1 MMMKQ
6 RRGLGARF
14 GASMAVVLALA
25 AGLSAQTVQP
35 QPKMGEPVDG
45 LSPLEKSRFDAG
57 RVQFTRVF
65 QVADGLGPIMNQS
78 ACASCH
84 NNPVGGSGSIFV
96 TRFGFYDG
104 ENDIFDPLDALG
116 GSLLQAQTINAAC
129 AEVIPPLANV
139 TAQRMTNST
148 LGMGLV
154 ESIVDADILNN
165 TVSPAP
171 GVTGAAH
178 IVTPFETPMT
188 PRVGRF
194 GWKAQVA
201 TILTFSADA
210 AQNEMGI
217 TNRFLPTENAPNGN
231 LAALAACDTI
241 ADPEDQPD
249 TEGLEFIDRL
259 TDFQRFL
266 AAPPQTPK
274 SGMTGETI
282 FNAIGCA
289 ACHRASYQT
298 STDPSIPAA
307 LRNKTI
313 RPYSDFLL
321 HDMGSNADFI
331 AQGAAG
337 IQELR
342 TPSLWGIRVRDPMW
356 HDGRVAGGNF
366 SSRITSAIALHD
378 GIGSE
383 GSSSAQAYAALSGAD
398 KQRVIDFLNSLGRA
412 EFDVDGNNQI
422 NYTDLNAF
430 LAVQGAIGVTPDS
443 PNAIFDIDQNGMID
457 SADFDSLALAFDVD
471 CNGNGTSD
479 LVDFQNGTSYD
490 SNNNWIPDECE
501 TCQLDVG
508 FGGSGTFEISI
519 CGDSLATSTSRA
531 TMRVD
536 GAEPFTQIYGLVSF
550 TGLPRPLGT
559 EIIVPTFPFVFV
571 EQSIVT
577 DANGRYA
584 GTIFGSP
591 IQIAFVLQCAQILP
605 NFTVDLSNAIVVTY
619 GN

>member
-1 MMMKQ
+1 MIKSH
-6 RRGLGARF
+6 RGSF
-14 GASMAVVLALA
+14 GASMAVVLALS
-25 AGLSAQTVQP
+25 AGLAAQTVQP

-45 LSPLEKSRFDAG
+45 LSSLEKGRFDAG

-104 ENDIFDPLDALG
+104 ENDVFDPLDALG
-116 GSLLQAQTINAAC
+116 GSLLQAQTINVAC
-129 AEVIPPLANV
+129 SEVIPLVANA
-139 TAQRMTNST
+139 TAQRITNST

-154 ESIVDADILNN
+154 EAIVDADILNN
-165 TVSPAP
+165 TMSPAP
-171 GVTGAAH
+171 GITGAAH
-178 IVTPFETPMT
+178 MVTPFESPMT

-217 TNRFLPTENAPNGN
+217 TNRFLATENAPNGN
-231 LAALAACDTI
+231 LAALAACDTV
-241 ADPEDQPD
+241 ADPEDHPD

-266 AAPPQTPK
+266 AAPPQTPR

-282 FNAIGCA
+282 FNTIGCA
-289 ACHRASYQT
+289 ACHRTSYQT
-298 STDPSIPAA
+298 STDPSVPAI
-307 LRNKTI
+307 LRGKTI

-321 HDMGSNADFI
+321 HDMGLTSDFI
-331 AQGAAG
+331 GQGSAG
-337 IQELR
+337 TREMR
-342 TPSLWGIRVRDPMW
+342 TPSLWGLRVRDPMW
-356 HDGRVAGGNF
+356 HDGRATGPTF
-366 SSRITSAIALHD
+366 SARVTAAIALHD
-378 GIGSE
+378 AFLSE
-383 GSSSAQAYAALSGAD
+383 AESSGQAFAALSNQD
-398 KQRVIDFLNSLGRA
+398 KQLLIDFLNSLGRA

-430 LAVQGAIGVTPDS
+430 LAVQGTTGVGPDS
-443 PNAIFDIDQNGMID
+443 PNAVFDVDQNGTID
-457 SADFDSLALAFDVD
+457 GADFDSLALAFDVD

-479 LVDFQNGTSYD
+479 LVDFQNGTSFD

-519 CGDSLATSTSRA
+519 CGDPLSTSTSRA

-536 GAEPFTQIYGLVSF
+536 GAEPFAQIYGLVSF

-559 EIIVPTFPFVFV
+559 EIIVPTFPFIFV

-605 NFTVDLSNAIVVTY
+605 DFTVDLSNAIVVTY